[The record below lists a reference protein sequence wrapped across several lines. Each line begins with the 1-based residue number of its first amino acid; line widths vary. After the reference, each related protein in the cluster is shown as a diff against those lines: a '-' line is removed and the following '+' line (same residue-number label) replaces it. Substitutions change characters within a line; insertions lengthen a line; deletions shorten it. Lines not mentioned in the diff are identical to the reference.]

1 LGTIGLTSNF
11 LSIKNMPKNI
21 DFVIPAI
28 GGVTGANLS
37 SYLGNIGL
45 VGGFAGTSIGLVG
58 MTGIGI
64 VASSAI
70 YATLQGLGTND
81 RTVWLALGTGS
92 LGGIGMY
99 STFGGVGVA
108 VKGTAFGVG
117 VGSMAIAGGI
127 VGLGVYGLMKMLSP
141 SYSDDNF
148 YRNLEFFDRITRE
161 YEEDLLWQ
169 EITGK
174 YENIDAE
181 LKQFKEELAAEEN
194 TPLDSTEITIT
205 EQLSWQC
212 FQTLKG
218 HQATIQAID
227 ISPDGK
233 VIASA
238 GEDKTVKLWQPE
250 TGKLIYSFTGV
261 NDTIQALAISPN
273 GKSIIVG
280 GFDQRISQWQLESKQ
295 YKSSFFARVNT
306 PYSHDGVILQLAFS
320 SDEKFIV
327 SASNDKT
334 LRIWGYYT
342 GELKRTLNGHK
353 AAVNSCAI
361 SPDSQIIASG
371 SADKTIKLWRFDCSY
386 AYQTFNGHRAAVNA
400 VIFSRDGQY
409 LISGSSDQTVKIWNI
424 NTGEIIQ
431 SWQAHDREI
440 ISLTINHQRDL
451 MATASPQE
459 VKLWQLSTVKLIKTL
474 RGTAPL
480 KFSPDGQFL
489 ITGSYGDNLKIWLEM
504 LDELA
509 IFSTDSDD
517 WWEVLEV
524 PRNASLQEVKQRY
537 YQLDRQYH
545 PDSNPSAVAIKI
557 MQKINRA
564 YDDFLSQI

>member
-1 LGTIGLTSNF
+1 
-11 LSIKNMPKNI
+11 MPKNI

-28 GGVTGANLS
+28 GGVTGANLC

-45 VGGFAGTSIGLVG
+45 VGGFGGISIGLVG

-64 VASSAI
+64 VTSSAI
-70 YATLQGLGTND
+70 YTTLQGLGTND

-92 LGGIGMY
+92 LGGIVMY

-108 VKGTAFGVG
+108 VKGTTFGVG

-161 YEEDLLWQ
+161 YEEALLWQ

-174 YENIDAE
+174 YENIDRE
-181 LKQFKEELAAEEN
+181 LKQLREELANGEN
-194 TPLDSTEITIT
+194 QPLDSREITIP

-218 HQATIQAID
+218 HQATIHSID
-227 ISPDGK
+227 ISHDGK
-233 VIASA
+233 IIASA
-238 GEDKTVKLWQPE
+238 GEDKTVKLWQRE

-261 NDTIQALAISPN
+261 NDSIQTLAISPN
-273 GKSIIVG
+273 GKSVIVG

-295 YKSSFFARVNT
+295 YKSSFFARLNA

-320 SDEKFIV
+320 SDERFIV

-334 LRIWGYYT
+334 LRIWGYST
-342 GELKRTLNGHK
+342 GELKRTLNGHED
-353 AAVNSCAI
+353 AVNSCAI
-361 SPDSQIIASG
+361 SPDNQIIASG
-371 SADKTIKLWRFDCSY
+371 SDDKTIKLWRFDCSCP
-386 AYQTFNGHRAAVNA
+386 AQTFTGHTAAVNA
-400 VIFSRDGQY
+400 VVFSRDGQY
-409 LISGSSDQTVKIWNI
+409 LISASSDKTIKIWDI

-431 SWQAHDREI
+431 SWQAHEREI
-440 ISLTINHQRDL
+440 ISLAINNQRDL

-459 VKLWQLSTVKLIKTL
+459 IKLWQLSKGKLIKTL

-480 KFSPDGQFL
+480 KFSPDGRFL
-489 ITGSYGDNLKIWLEM
+489 ITGSYGDNLKIWSEM
-504 LDELA
+504 LGKLEILL
-509 IFSTDSDD
+509 SDSDY

-537 YQLDRQYH
+537 YQLARQYH
-545 PDSNPSAVAIKI
+545 PDSNPSAMAIKI

-564 YDDFLSQI
+564 YDDFLLFISKY